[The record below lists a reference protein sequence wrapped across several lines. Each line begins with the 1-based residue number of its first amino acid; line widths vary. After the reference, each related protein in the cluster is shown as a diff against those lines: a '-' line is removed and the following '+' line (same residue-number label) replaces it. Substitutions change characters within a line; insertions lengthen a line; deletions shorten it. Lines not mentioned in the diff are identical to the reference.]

1 MLATLLIAMA
11 VPAVEK
17 ANEARLDEVARRGAH
32 VMPFSV
38 EQTTHI
44 FTKTE
49 KGGLQQVVVKNL
61 SNAEQIE
68 LIQDHLVKISDAFAR
83 GDFSDPATIH
93 GADMPGLAELQ
104 KARPDQIDV
113 EYKALAHGAQIEY
126 SAKDPGLVEAIHQW
140 FDAQLSDH
148 ARHAISGHAHHPVPG
163 QSIRHTHR

>member
-1 MLATLLIAMA
+1 MLATLLIAMT

-17 ANEARLDEVARRGAH
+17 ANETRLDEVARRGVH
-32 VMPFSV
+32 VMPFSL

-49 KGGLQQVVVKNL
+49 TGGLQQVVVKNL
-61 SNAEQIE
+61 SHAEQIE
-68 LIQDHLVKISDAFAR
+68 LIRDHLAMISDKFAR

-104 KARPDQIDV
+104 KARPGQIQV

-126 SAKDPGLVEAIHQW
+126 AAKDPRLVAAIHQW
-140 FDAQLSDH
+140 FDAQLRDH
-148 ARHAISGHAHHPVPG
+148 GQHTISGHAHHPVPG
-163 QSIRHTHR
+163 Q